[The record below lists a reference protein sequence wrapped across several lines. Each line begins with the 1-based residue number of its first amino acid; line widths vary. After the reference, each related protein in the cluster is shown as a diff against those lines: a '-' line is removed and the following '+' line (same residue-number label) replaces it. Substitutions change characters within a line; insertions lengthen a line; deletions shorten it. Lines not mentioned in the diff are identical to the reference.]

1 MKTEQMKTIYHHAME
16 QLPLDGL
23 EGRTLE
29 KLSSAKD
36 KKRGFPAKRIAAAA
50 GAVMLLCA
58 TGALILSHT
67 TQIELTNTQGRVSA
81 HYTPFFPKEVNRAN
95 CLVNRTEEEL
105 FHTKNL
111 APFLGTVERIRNIR
125 VDLNGAV
132 SYRAIADVSVN
143 KAYLGNVEPGST
155 VSILLPCSIGRGEW
169 ATGSELAASLREGTT
184 GIFMP
189 IAYTVDSYWEENGA
203 RIDLSELAP
212 YGLMD
217 GERYLFLQGKDGKMQ
232 FAQYAYPSLQADASL
247 GDIEAFAKSFWK

>member
-50 GAVMLLCA
+50 AAVMLLCA

-105 FHTKNL
+105 FHTKISL
-111 APFLGTVERIRNIR
+111 HFRN
-125 VDLNGAV
+125 G
-132 SYRAIADVSVN
+132 
-143 KAYLGNVEPGST
+143 
-155 VSILLPCSIGRGEW
+155 
-169 ATGSELAASLREGTT
+169 
-184 GIFMP
+184 
-189 IAYTVDSYWEENGA
+189 
-203 RIDLSELAP
+203 
-212 YGLMD
+212 
-217 GERYLFLQGKDGKMQ
+217 
-232 FAQYAYPSLQADASL
+232 
-247 GDIEAFAKSFWK
+247 

>member
-1 MKTEQMKTIYHHAME
+1 ME

-36 KKRGFPAKRIAAAA
+36 KKRDFPAKRIAAAA
-50 GAVMLLCA
+50 AAVMLLCA

-155 VSILLPCSIGRGEW
+155 VSCFPALSGGANGRQVRSLPLPCGKARPASLCPLPTRWTPIGRRM
-169 ATGSELAASLREGTT
+169 AHAL
-184 GIFMP
+184 I
-189 IAYTVDSYWEENGA
+189 
-203 RIDLSELAP
+203 
-212 YGLMD
+212 
-217 GERYLFLQGKDGKMQ
+217 
-232 FAQYAYPSLQADASL
+232 
-247 GDIEAFAKSFWK
+247 

>member
-1 MKTEQMKTIYHHAME
+1 
-16 QLPLDGL
+16 
-23 EGRTLE
+23 
-29 KLSSAKD
+29 
-36 KKRGFPAKRIAAAA
+36 
-50 GAVMLLCA
+50 MLLCA

-143 KAYLGNVEPGST
+143 KAYLGNVEPAVPYLSCFPALSGGANGRQVRS
-155 VSILLPCSIGRGEW
+155 LPLPCGKARP
-169 ATGSELAASLREGTT
+169 

-203 RIDLSELAP
+203 RIDLS
-212 YGLMD
+212 
-217 GERYLFLQGKDGKMQ
+217 
-232 FAQYAYPSLQADASL
+232 
-247 GDIEAFAKSFWK
+247 

>member
-1 MKTEQMKTIYHHAME
+1 MVIDMKTEQMKTIYHHAME

-50 GAVMLLCA
+50 AAVMLLCA

-132 SYRAIADVSVN
+132 SYRAIAEDRKSV
-143 KAYLGNVEPGST
+143 V
-155 VSILLPCSIGRGEW
+155 
-169 ATGSELAASLREGTT
+169 
-184 GIFMP
+184 
-189 IAYTVDSYWEENGA
+189 
-203 RIDLSELAP
+203 
-212 YGLMD
+212 
-217 GERYLFLQGKDGKMQ
+217 
-232 FAQYAYPSLQADASL
+232 
-247 GDIEAFAKSFWK
+247 